1 MQGSDGNPVTM
12 KEKYTYYNTWN
23 FICIPQ
29 YQCGGTAATVGVAL
43 YMITLSVLQRRRHIC
58 ETAAAAAVFI
68 YLYNIKG
75 QPSLI
80 IKNITILPQ
89 TSINLMLVE
98 MFVII
103 IVYNVYM
110 DIGSA
115 IHLHDTIIN
124 YRPTINC
131 NIMHLQ
137 VFFILLNYYKCIS
150 PSLI

>member
-1 MQGSDGNPVTM
+1 MNP
-12 KEKYTYYNTWN
+12 
-23 FICIPQ
+23 
-29 YQCGGTAATVGVAL
+29 L
-43 YMITLSVLQRRRHIC
+43 LQQF
-58 ETAAAAAVFI
+58 FI

-80 IKNITILPQ
+80 IKNSTILPQ